1 MKKMTVVQ
9 EIVVG
14 LATLLVVV
22 GAIAGPSTRKT
33 KLTFSQPVLV
43 PGATL
48 TAGTYFFQAPNM
60 NNRTLVRITDQS
72 GKFVTQFMGIADY
85 IRKPDHDIITFGN
98 QDCKPTAIKAW
109 FYPGSRTAVRF
120 VYQQEQAARIAT
132 SCNEPVPEM
141 HGSVTDV
148 SQLQGDKVYVAT
160 PKGQEEE
167 YKPEALSASDQ
178 ADKDGLD
185 ADATAPQPK

>member
-1 MKKMTVVQ
+1 MKKLTATQNVA
-9 EIVVG
+9 VG
-14 LATLLVVV
+14 LAALIVVV
-22 GAIAGPSTRKT
+22 CAIAGASARKT

-48 TAGTYFFQAPNM
+48 AAGTYFFQAPNM
-60 NNRTLVRITDQS
+60 NNRTLVRITDES
-72 GKFVTQFMGIADY
+72 GKFVTQFMGVADY
-85 IRKPDHDIITFGN
+85 TRKPNHDIITFGN
-98 QDCKPTAIKAW
+98 QECKPTAIKAW

-120 VYQQEQAARIAT
+120 VYKQEQATQIAA

-141 HGSVTDV
+141 HESATDV
-148 SQLQGDKVYVAT
+148 SQLQGDKMYLVT

-178 ADKDGLD
+178 RDQNGFDGESD
-185 ADATAPQPK
+185 TAQR